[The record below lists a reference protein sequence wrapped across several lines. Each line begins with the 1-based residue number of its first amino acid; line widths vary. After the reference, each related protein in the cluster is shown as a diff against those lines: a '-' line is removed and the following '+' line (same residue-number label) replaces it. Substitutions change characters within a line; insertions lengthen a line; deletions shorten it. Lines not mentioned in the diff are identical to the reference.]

1 MDDRVEAVL
10 QEYEQRAQRESD
22 LIDGMSGAEMMQ
34 RRDDF
39 LLPVGRGTGTML
51 DVLIREMPARTV
63 LEIGSSYGYSTVWLA
78 RAAKHVGGYVV
89 SLEMHQHKIDFA
101 QQMLERAGLGE
112 YVRFVAG
119 DARASLDRAGR
130 VVRPRAAR
138 PLEGHVHPLLRH
150 GDSAAEPGRH
160 HRRRQHALSGSH
172 AAAGRPVSRAR
183 PHPTRHGFGAAAGGQ
198 RHRGRRDSIRYGRR
212 RE

>member
-101 QQMLERAGLGE
+101 QQMLDRAGLGE

-119 DARASLDRAGR
+119 DARASLTALDESFDLVLLDLWKDMYIRCFDMAI
-130 VVRPRAAR
+130 PRLNPGAIIVADNMLYPEATR
-138 PLEGHVHPLLRH
+138 PLADLYRVHVRTRRDMDSVLLPV
-150 GDSAAEPGRH
+150 G
-160 HRRRQHALSGSH
+160 SGIE
-172 AAAGRPVSRAR
+172 VSRFNPVR
-183 PHPTRHGFGAAAGGQ
+183 TEQ
-198 RHRGRRDSIRYGRR
+198 
-212 RE
+212 E